1 MTTRDRY
8 TVFLARRR
16 WLGGFALLVTGL
28 LGACAQAPVPVAA
41 LPTPASVTRQE
52 VLRKLGF
59 AEIGDGWELDLSGH
73 VNFEVNDSVLTPT
86 ALATLQRIARA
97 LTEVG
102 IRHITIEGH
111 TDNQGS
117 EAYNLLLSRRR
128 AESAAQAL
136 KAEGFKDSELVLM
149 WYGYARPIADNATE
163 TGRQQNRR
171 IALIVASF

>member
-1 MTTRDRY
+1 M
-8 TVFLARRR
+8 
-16 WLGGFALLVTGL
+16 
-28 LGACAQAPVPVAA
+28 
-41 LPTPASVTRQE
+41 
-52 VLRKLGF
+52 
-59 AEIGDGWELDLSGH
+59 
-73 VNFEVNDSVLTPT
+73 
-86 ALATLQRIARA
+86 
-97 LTEVG
+97 TEVG

-117 EAYNLLLSRRR
+117 EAHNLLLSRRR